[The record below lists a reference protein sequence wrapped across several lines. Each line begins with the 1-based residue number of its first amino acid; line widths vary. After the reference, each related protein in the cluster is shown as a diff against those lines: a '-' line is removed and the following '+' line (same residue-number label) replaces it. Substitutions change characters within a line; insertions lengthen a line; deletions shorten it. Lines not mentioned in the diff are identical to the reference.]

1 MQRLFAL
8 ASPQGE
14 AHAQVQGLELSAC
27 LLRCL
32 RPREDPFAGSEGGDD
47 ADEAC
52 QEVSAAVAL
61 GRTCAGAKRF
71 VARATADAVDRALRR
86 YGREIATE
94 VVDGRGHRALA
105 MRRLRAAVVA
115 RVAGAGDVAHD
126 ERVDDPQVR
135 GVLDEAGEDLRDD
148 RRDRRGEALGEPGRR
163 ARQVRQRTIRDG
175 ARRLPG
181 RVPLRRP
188 ALARAVDLADDARRV
203 REDALGRPDVLF
215 PVRAA
220 RQRVICGR
228 AATIDA
234 GRRRVALRS
243 LVALAPMLPAV
254 PLDGSV
260 QRRGFEGQRCC
271 AAQN

>member
-115 RVAGAGDVAHD
+115 RVAGAARLVTEDVGRAL
-126 ERVDDPQVR
+126 V
-135 GVLDEAGEDLRDD
+135 GVLG
-148 RRDRRGEALGEPGRR
+148 
-163 ARQVRQRTIRDG
+163 
-175 ARRLPG
+175 
-181 RVPLRRP
+181 
-188 ALARAVDLADDARRV
+188 DDACSPVWKSSLQPCFNVCLCDRFDAISLAV
-203 REDALGRPDVLF
+203 LRE
-215 PVRAA
+215 
-220 RQRVICGR
+220 
-228 AATIDA
+228 
-234 GRRRVALRS
+234 
-243 LVALAPMLPAV
+243 
-254 PLDGSV
+254 LDESTRFV
-260 QRRGFEGQRCC
+260 QKS
-271 AAQN
+271 AKSTSI